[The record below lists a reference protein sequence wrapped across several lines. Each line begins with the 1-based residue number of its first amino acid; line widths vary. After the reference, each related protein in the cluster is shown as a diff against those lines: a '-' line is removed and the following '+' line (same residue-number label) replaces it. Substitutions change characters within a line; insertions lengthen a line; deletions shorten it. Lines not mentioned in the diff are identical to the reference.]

1 MESYSVDFLDVF
13 LSSGVAAAES
23 ADEVV
28 LLFLDA
34 AGVLFDLLA

>member
-13 LSSGVAAAES
+13 LSGVAGAES

-28 LLFLDA
+28 SLFLDA

>member
-1 MESYSVDFLDVF
+1 MESYSPDFLDVF
-13 LSSGVAAAES
+13 LSGVAAAES

-34 AGVLFDLLA
+34 AGVLFALLA

>member
-1 MESYSVDFLDVF
+1 MESYSVDFFDVF
-13 LSSGVAAAES
+13 LSGVAAAES

-34 AGVLFDLLA
+34 VAALLDLLA